1 MSPSPSLSIVSKE
14 QKDVNEKV
22 RKEEEEEK
30 KRYSYDLMFPI
41 TSPFHFSFS
50 LLSKL
55 GWTYSFF
62 ILKFVTFLY

>member
-50 LLSKL
+50 LPLNL
-55 GWTYSFF
+55 DGHLRF
-62 ILKFVTFLY
+62 ILKIVTFLY